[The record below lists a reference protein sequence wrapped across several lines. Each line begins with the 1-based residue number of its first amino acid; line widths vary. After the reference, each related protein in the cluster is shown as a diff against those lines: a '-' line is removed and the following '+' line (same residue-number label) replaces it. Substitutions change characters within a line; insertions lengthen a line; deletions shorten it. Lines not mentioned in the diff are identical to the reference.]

1 MSVTEM
7 VAAKLEHETASIVAQ
22 ARALKVTDQPSYDV
36 ATERLL
42 AVADLRREIVA
53 HHEPIKRS
61 AHAAWQQVIAAEK
74 KLLDP
79 VAEAERLY
87 KAAIAAYET
96 EQRRLA
102 EEARARAEAEARRL
116 AEEQRERDL
125 EQAEAQG
132 ADAEEIQAMCDAPL
146 VVEHAPVET
155 TFQPARGVSVAS
167 TWKGDVT
174 SLETLVRAI
183 AAGKANIS
191 LVMANETAINQ
202 LARATRGTLQV
213 PGIRFYSQPMVRAG
227 RR

>member
-1 MSVTEM
+1 MITEPAVM
-7 VAAKLEHETASIVAQ
+7 RLKEQTSTVADQAKALE
-22 ARALKVTDQPSYDV
+22 VTDQRSYDL
-36 ATERLL
+36 AADRLL
-42 AVADLRREIVA
+42 GIADLRREIVA

-61 AHAAWQQVIAAEK
+61 AHAAWLQVIAAEK
-74 KLLDP
+74 KLLEP

-87 KAAIAAYET
+87 KVKIAAYDA

-183 AAGKANIS
+183 VAGKANIS